1 MTTKDDVAIR
11 RKLRLIRK
19 HVDELT
25 HLIPSD
31 DEIADTAGLVRENE
45 RAMQAY
51 RLKLER
57 SAATEMETIQPEQ
70 RTHTQGD
77 RVDQGQFATKRAPV
91 AQGKKYE
98 LVPKFKNVYTFNMP
112 AIVIGIME
120 AHGDGDVAKTLWS
133 LIQSGAVKMTTN
145 ITNLQKYADNMGIT
159 LKIENDATV
168 TNDDGTDGAWVGK
181 RREQDGVERVPIK

>member
-1 MTTKDDVAIR
+1 MTKEDTTIR

-31 DEIADTAGLVRENE
+31 DMIADTTGLAREVE
-45 RAMQAY
+45 RILQTY

-57 SAATEMETIQPEQ
+57 SAAAEMEPIQPEQ
-70 RTHTQGD
+70 RTHTQSD

-112 AIVIGIME
+112 ALVIGL
-120 AHGDGDVAKTLWS
+120 AGDGDLGRTIWS

-145 ITNLQKYADNMGIT
+145 ITSLQKYADNNGIA
-159 LKIENDATV
+159 LKKEHDATV
-168 TNDDGTDGAWVGK
+168 TNDDGLDGAWVGIN
-181 RREQDGVERVPIK
+181 RVQDGVDRVAIK